1 MAPTMK
7 ISAAAV
13 CSIHVPSGNGSGI
26 DVCGMAATT
35 HAATEVRTTGTHHVR
50 CAGGGSSR
58 WRGAGS
64 EFLARSSGVGQDMR
78 REEEVMAMLHC

>member
-7 ISAAAV
+7 IRPAAV
-13 CSIHVPSGNGSGI
+13 WSIQAPSANGSWI

-35 HAATEVRTTGTHHVR
+35 AAATDMRSTGTHHVR
-50 CAGGGSSR
+50 FAGGGSSR

-64 EFLARSSGVGQDMR
+64 GVEQGMR
-78 REEEVMAMLHC
+78 RGGEVMAMLHC